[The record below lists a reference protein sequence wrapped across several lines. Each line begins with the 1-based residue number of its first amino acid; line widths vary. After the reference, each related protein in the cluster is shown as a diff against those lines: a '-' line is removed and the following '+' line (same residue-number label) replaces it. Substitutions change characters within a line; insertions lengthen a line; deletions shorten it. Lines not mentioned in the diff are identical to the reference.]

1 MFHTLSANSVECAE
15 MEEDLT
21 QLIILAQGG
30 DRDAY
35 GKIYGIFYKRIWRY
49 CHFNTQDR
57 ELSQDICQET
67 FIKAWKAIPS
77 FSIKKG
83 GSLQAFLFRIARNLI
98 IDNSRKKKTAS
109 LENYENLASNED
121 LAENVDRKD
130 ENKKLKE
137 AMAKLNERD
146 RQIVVL
152 HYFEE
157 MSGAEIARVV
167 GIREGALRVRTH
179 RIIKKLKELMEEN
192 D

>member
-1 MFHTLSANSVECAE
+1 

-21 QLIILAQGG
+21 QLIILAQEG
-30 DRDAY
+30 DRDSY
-35 GKIYGIFYKRIWRY
+35 GKIYGQFYKRIYRY
-49 CHFNTQDR
+49 CQFNTYDAV
-57 ELSQDICQET
+57 LAQDICQET
-67 FIKAWKAIPS
+67 FIRAWKALPT

-109 LENYENLASNED
+109 LENYENLASSED
-121 LAENVDRKD
+121 LAENLDRRE

-137 AMAKLNERD
+137 AMARLVETD
-146 RQIVVL
+146 RQIIVL

-157 MSGAEIARVV
+157 MSGAEIAKVL

-179 RIIKKLKELMEEN
+179 RIIKKLKDLMEGK
-192 D
+192 

>member
-1 MFHTLSANSVECAE
+1 

-21 QLIILAQGG
+21 QHIILAQEG
-30 DRDAY
+30 DRDSY
-35 GKIYGIFYKRIWRY
+35 GKIYGIFYKRIYRY
-49 CHFNTQDR
+49 CHFNTRDR

-67 FIKAWKAIPS
+67 FVRAWKALPT

-109 LENYENLASNED
+109 IDNYENLASNED
-121 LAENVDRKD
+121 LAENIDRGD
-130 ENKKLKE
+130 ENRKLKE
-137 AMAKLNERD
+137 AMTKLTEQE

-157 MSGAEIARVV
+157 MSGAEIAKVV

-179 RIIKKLKELMEEN
+179 RIIKKLKDLMEGK
-192 D
+192 

>member
-1 MFHTLSANSVECAE
+1 

-21 QLIILAQGG
+21 QHIILAQEG

-35 GKIYGIFYKRIWRY
+35 GKIYGIFYKRIYRY
-49 CHFNTQDR
+49 CHFNTRDR

-67 FIKAWKAIPS
+67 FVRAWKALPT

-98 IDNSRKKKTAS
+98 IDHSRKKKTAS

-121 LAENVDRKD
+121 LAENVDRRD
-130 ENKKLKE
+130 ENKKLKD
-137 AMAKLNERD
+137 AMAKLTEAD
-146 RQIVVL
+146 RQIITL

-157 MSGAEIARVV
+157 MSGAEIAKVV
-167 GIREGALRVRTH
+167 GVREGALRVRTH
-179 RIIKKLKELMEEN
+179 RIIKKLKDLMEEN

>member
-1 MFHTLSANSVECAE
+1 

-21 QLIILAQGG
+21 QLIILAQEG

-35 GKIYGIFYKRIWRY
+35 GKIYSQFYKRIYRY
-49 CHFNTQDR
+49 CYFNTQNR

-67 FIKAWKAIPS
+67 FVRAWKALS
-77 FSIKKG
+77 GFSIKKG
-83 GSLQAFLFRIARNLI
+83 GSLQAFLYRIARNLI

-121 LAENVDRKD
+121 LAENVDRRD
-130 ENKKLKE
+130 ENKKLKD
-137 AMAKLNERD
+137 AMAKLNDTD
-146 RQIVVL
+146 RQIITL

-157 MSGAEIARVV
+157 MSGGEIAKVV
-167 GIREGALRVRTH
+167 GVREGALRVRTH
-179 RIIKKLKELMEEN
+179 RIIKKLKDLMEEN